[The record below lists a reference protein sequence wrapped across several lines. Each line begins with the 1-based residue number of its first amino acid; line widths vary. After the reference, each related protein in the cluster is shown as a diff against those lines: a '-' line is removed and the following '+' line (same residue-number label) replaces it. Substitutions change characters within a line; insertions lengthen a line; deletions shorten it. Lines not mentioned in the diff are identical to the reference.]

1 MTTMLAWATDKQ
13 LRRDAS
19 SGGFTRAMLRFMLKT
34 NTVDGAII
42 ARTGPKNGGF
52 APDCIATDDPDELTD
67 RRTCSVYYPVA
78 PLAVQTDAKLLYAAT
93 LLPCQVE
100 ALWAMQG
107 QGFYREIGYVFE
119 LLCHHT
125 PTGEFTA
132 AICSELKAD
141 PTNGL
146 VYRGNGWPGEV
157 EVDGHRAAQPRMWGR
172 YGAPMLHRCRRCRRT
187 HSTESDWVV
196 ADPWLID
203 SVMGD
208 GKTLVHVNTQA
219 ASDLVRLATEAGC
232 IEWEPVAE
240 SEWERRM
247 VLHERRRDT

>member
-1 MTTMLAWATDKQ
+1 MSTMLAWATDKQ
-13 LRRDAS
+13 LRRNAS
-19 SGGFTRAMLRFMLKT
+19 SGGFTRAMLRFMLQT

-52 APDCIATDDPDELTD
+52 APDCIATDDPDELVD

-78 PLAVQTDAKLLYAAT
+78 PLAVQTDARLLYAVT

-132 AICSELKAD
+132 NVCTALKQP
-141 PTNGL
+141 PTD
-146 VYRGNGWPGEV
+146 VAYRGNGWPGSITIHGESTPYL
-157 EVDGHRAAQPRMWGR
+157 AAWGKH
-172 YGAPMLHRCRRCRRT
+172 ASSMLHRCQRCRRT

-196 ADPWLID
+196 ADPWGMLGD
-203 SVMGD
+203 MGD
-208 GKTLVHVNTQA
+208 GKTLVHANTHEA
-219 ASDLVRLATEAGC
+219 AELIDRAVEAGC
-232 IEWEPVAE
+232 IAME
-240 SEWERRM
+240 SVDEELWHKRM